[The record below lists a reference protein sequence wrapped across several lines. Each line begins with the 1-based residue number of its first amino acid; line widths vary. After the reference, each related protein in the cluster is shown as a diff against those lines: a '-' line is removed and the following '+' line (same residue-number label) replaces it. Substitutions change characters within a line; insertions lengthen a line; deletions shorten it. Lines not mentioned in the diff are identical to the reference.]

1 MAIVKTRWSSP
12 ITKKE
17 EVKPV
22 APKIEKVIPVIKEE
36 NPVTEE
42 EIIIPEI
49 TEETTVEEIIANL
62 PKKQRAKKTVVKT
75 EE

>member
-1 MAIVKTRWSSP
+1 MAVIKTRWSSP
-12 ITKKE
+12 KFKKE

-22 APKIEKVIPVIKEE
+22 APKEEKILPKQEEVKVIEE
-36 NPVTEE
+36 V
-42 EIIIPEI
+42 IIPEL
-49 TEETTVEEIIANL
+49 TEETTAEEIIATL